1 MAVARKTRRR
11 SLRETCVIYESA
23 EDGCWVA
30 HGLRTD
36 QIGTGDCVVDALVD
50 FIRALDQIIKVAGR
64 EKNVELYRP
73 APPEIRAKA
82 KTAKKLPRE
91 ICEIAHKT
99 LCGKWPSG
107 LDVCVKPPK
116 RGTLK
121 TTVRE
126 PVPA

>member
-1 MAVARKTRRR
+1 MAVARKTRKQA
-11 SLRETCVIYESA
+11 LRETCVIYESS

-36 QIGTGDCVVDALVD
+36 QIGTGDSVVEALVD
-50 FIRALDQIIKVAGR
+50 FMRALDQIIKVARR

-73 APPEIRAKA
+73 APPEILAKA
-82 KTAKKLPRE
+82 KTAKRLPSE
-91 ICEIAHKT
+91 IYEIAHKT
-99 LCGKWPSG
+99 LYGKWPSG
-107 LDVCVKPPK
+107 LGVCVTPPK